1 MKRIALLCLFLTAC
15 QNQETNERLARVEKK
30 LDQIQQNPPVEKI
43 TVPTPESPLSTA
55 PPPAP
60 PTSDYYLIDRKAA
73 VAVANNP
80 DGVGRFVPTSR
91 DPEEGFVFHE
101 MSGKTRLFRLHAS
114 TGQYVPVAVV
124 PNIMGSD
131 GKVHI
136 TDEMNASMRA
146 ALEKPE

>member
-1 MKRIALLCLFLTAC
+1 M
-15 QNQETNERLARVEKK
+15 
-30 LDQIQQNPPVEKI
+30 
-43 TVPTPESPLSTA
+43 
-55 PPPAP
+55 
-60 PTSDYYLIDRKAA
+60 
-73 VAVANNP
+73 ANNP
-80 DGVGRFVPTSR
+80 DGVGRFVATSR

-101 MSGKTRLFRLHAS
+101 MSGVTRLFRLHAS

-124 PNIMGSD
+124 PDIMGPD